1 MSEQKLSPCPF
12 CGSTPTKDSYDR
24 MISIRCDT
32 CKYHRTFPGLL
43 QRKESP
49 VPILQYKKA
58 DGSINTLEP
67 EDAYEWY
74 HVDAHKDAAAAWNIR
89 VGRKS

>member
-1 MSEQKLSPCPF
+1 MSEQALATCPF
-12 CGSTPTKDSYDR
+12 CGLAPTVDAYDR

-49 VPILQYKKA
+49 VPVLQYKNA
-58 DGSINTLEP
+58 NGEIETLAP
-67 EDAYEWY
+67 EDVHEWY
-74 HVDAHKDAAAAWNIR
+74 HADAHKDARAMWNTR
-89 VGRKS
+89 ATQ